1 MSKQLESP
9 PIYAEILAKNRGQEE
24 DATAEFCIKIA
35 NWLLDLK
42 AWALNI
48 LEGEHDPQD
57 AIQQLIKSLKKI
69 DPEIMS
75 TTIAR

>member
-1 MSKQLESP
+1 MRVKSP
-9 PIYAEILAKNRGQEE
+9 PIYAEILAKKGDVE

-42 AWALNI
+42 AWSLKI

-57 AIQQLIKSLKKI
+57 AIKQLIKSLEKI
-69 DPEIMS
+69 DP
-75 TTIAR
+75 